1 MSFIDL
7 KKKNND
13 RNELLPA
20 GTYEMIIDSVHGDA
34 SKGGHENMSFDM
46 IVRKDL
52 DKVKSLAKTNAVA
65 HGRHFFPRVWTAK
78 DANGEDSG
86 HYNPSDLANIADAI
100 GLTQAQVDK
109 YIKSID
115 DLFRACQGKPIRIY
129 VSVTDNEYNGEKRKQ
144 NSTFTN
150 TWQKT
155 KFPLN
160 GKKPAEPKDP
170 FEGNKGASDEDISDD
185 LPF

>member
-7 KKKNND
+7 GKKNNN
-13 RNELLPA
+13 RSSLLPA

-34 SKGGHENMSFDM
+34 SKAGHENMSFDF

-52 DKVKSLAKTNAVA
+52 DKVPGLAKTNAVA
-65 HGRHFFPRVWTAK
+65 HGRHYFARVWTAK
-78 DANGEDSG
+78 DKNGNDSG
-86 HYNPSDLANIADAI
+86 KYDPSDLANVADAI

-109 YIKSID
+109 YIKTKE
-115 DLFRACQGKPIRIY
+115 DLFKACKGKPIRIY
-129 VSVTDNEYNGEKRKQ
+129 VSLTENEYQGEKRKQ

-150 TWQKT
+150 SWQRT

-160 GKKPAEPKDP
+160 GKKAEAPKDP
-170 FEGNKGASDEDISDD
+170 FEGNKGTEEINDND